1 MKTKKFR
8 TCAAIS
14 LIAIMTGLFAGCGV
28 SKQDNIGADSIET
41 EEILLDDSLQGDL
54 TEADKKMKYTE
65 YLQEILSNDIE
76 EAYPAVKCAAVTLAE
91 AGDTTRAVIS
101 LELQEELAQD
111 SVAEIAECAATAIG
125 ASSTDHIVI
134 QDTEG
139 TVLFE

>member
-1 MKTKKFR
+1 M
-8 TCAAIS
+8 AAIS
-14 LIAIMTGLFAGCGV
+14 LIAIMTGLFTGCGV
-28 SKQDNIGADSIET
+28 SKQDNIGAGSMEA

-54 TEADKKMKYTE
+54 TDADKKMKYTE

-91 AGDTTRAVIS
+91 AGDTTRTVIS
-101 LELQEELAQD
+101 LELQEELAPD
-111 SVAEIAECAATAIG
+111 SVAEIAKYAATAVG
-125 ASSTDHIVI
+125 ASSTDNVVI